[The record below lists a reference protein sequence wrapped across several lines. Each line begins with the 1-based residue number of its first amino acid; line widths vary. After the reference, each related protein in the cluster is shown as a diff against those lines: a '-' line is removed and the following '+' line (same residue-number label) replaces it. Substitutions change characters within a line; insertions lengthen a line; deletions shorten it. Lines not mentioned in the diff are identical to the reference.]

1 MKFQHQILAS
11 ILAFLIGYELL
22 LPTST
27 AGIVWFKGVHFYP
40 PLLMTRIEVIKGF
53 FLKDVFAIIYI
64 FVVFANKSFF
74 QIHPNLSKL
83 SKVYYLFFL
92 YGIFIAVFTNNYYDI
107 FENFRLLIIILSVIS
122 LNQSVKH
129 KTINAFVL
137 GVTISGI
144 LNLIVS
150 YNVDL
155 FGLKPIFFLVNQ
167 NGPGPIAGILLI
179 LFYDY
184 NNLSKFFTFFKSI
197 LLLIVL
203 LSLSKIAYLILV
215 LFFFKITWS
224 SLKVRKIRLLVY
236 LFFSFLISL
245 TVIQSIFDLK
255 FSNNRFTLID
265 AGGDQTRLAY
275 YTSSFKIFLD
285 NPEGVSYSGYYDV
298 VSKTDE
304 FKNGSI
310 VEDNKERAN
319 PHSTLLYYLSSHGIF
334 GVFVLCLFFS
344 CLLSYRNYRED
355 IFLLIAIFIFMT
367 TIPFLFVS
375 YFFILPLS
383 LLDKE

>member
-1 MKFQHQILAS
+1 M
-11 ILAFLIGYELL
+11 
-22 LPTST
+22 
-27 AGIVWFKGVHFYP
+27 
-40 PLLMTRIEVIKGF
+40 
-53 FLKDVFAIIYI
+53 
-64 FVVFANKSFF
+64 
-74 QIHPNLSKL
+74 
-83 SKVYYLFFL
+83 
-92 YGIFIAVFTNNYYDI
+92 
-107 FENFRLLIIILSVIS
+107 
-122 LNQSVKH
+122 
-129 KTINAFVL
+129 
-137 GVTISGI
+137 
-144 LNLIVS
+144 
-150 YNVDL
+150 
-155 FGLKPIFFLVNQ
+155 
-167 NGPGPIAGILLI
+167 
-179 LFYDY
+179 
-184 NNLSKFFTFFKSI
+184 
-197 LLLIVL
+197 
-203 LSLSKIAYLILV
+203 
-215 LFFFKITWS
+215 
-224 SLKVRKIRLLVY
+224 
-236 LFFSFLISL
+236 
-245 TVIQSIFDLK
+245 K